1 MPCVYDTRRWSGGDI
16 SPVNPLGPSAGPEE
30 WEGHMRS
37 RIVRVR
43 TSDTEFSRMKDIASA
58 RGLSISELVRRAAL
72 GTRMPARTFDA
83 SHATVLARTLG
94 ELGRVGG
101 NLNQLVRLA
110 NSGRI
115 AGRDDELSRILAE
128 VDAVRFRLQEL
139 LT

>member
-1 MPCVYDTRRWSGGDI
+1 
-16 SPVNPLGPSAGPEE
+16 
-30 WEGHMRS
+30 MRS

-43 TSDTEFSRMKDIASA
+43 TNDVEFSRMKDIAAA

-83 SHATVLARTLG
+83 NHAATLARTLG

-115 AGRDDELSRILAE
+115 AGHEGDLARVLAD
-128 VDAVRFRLQEL
+128 VDAVRFRLREL

>member
-1 MPCVYDTRRWSGGDI
+1 
-16 SPVNPLGPSAGPEE
+16 
-30 WEGHMRS
+30 MRS
-37 RIVRVR
+37 QIVRVR
-43 TSDTEFSRMKDIASA
+43 TSDTEFSRMKDIATA

-83 SHATVLARTLG
+83 KHTAALARTLG

-115 AGRDDELSRILAE
+115 AGRDDELCSILAD
-128 VDAVRFRLQEL
+128 VDAVRSRLREL

>member
-1 MPCVYDTRRWSGGDI
+1 
-16 SPVNPLGPSAGPEE
+16 
-30 WEGHMRS
+30 MRS

-43 TSDTEFSRMKDIASA
+43 ASDTEFSKMKDVAKA

-72 GTRMPARTFDA
+72 GTRMPARAFDA
-83 SHATVLARTLG
+83 RHAIVLARTLG

-115 AGRDDELSRILAE
+115 TGCDDELSRVLGD
-128 VDAVRFRLQEL
+128 VDAVRYRLREL
-139 LT
+139 LI

>member
-1 MPCVYDTRRWSGGDI
+1 
-16 SPVNPLGPSAGPEE
+16 
-30 WEGHMRS
+30 MRS

-43 TSDTEFSRMKDIASA
+43 TSDTEFSRMKDIATA
-58 RGLSISELVRRAAL
+58 RGLSISELVRCAAL

-83 SHATVLARTLG
+83 NHAAMLAWTLG
-94 ELGRVGG
+94 EVGRVGG

-115 AGRDDELSRILAE
+115 AGRDDELSRILAD
-128 VDAVRFRLQEL
+128 VDAVRSRLREL

>member
-1 MPCVYDTRRWSGGDI
+1 
-16 SPVNPLGPSAGPEE
+16 
-30 WEGHMRS
+30 MRS

-43 TSDTEFSRMKDIASA
+43 TSDTEFSKIKDIAKA

-83 SHATVLARTLG
+83 NNTAVLARTLS
-94 ELGRVGG
+94 EIGRVGG

-115 AGRDDELSRILAE
+115 AGRDDELSRVLAD
-128 VDAVRFRLQEL
+128 VDVVRSRLREL

>member
-1 MPCVYDTRRWSGGDI
+1 
-16 SPVNPLGPSAGPEE
+16 
-30 WEGHMRS
+30 
-37 RIVRVR
+37 
-43 TSDTEFSRMKDIASA
+43 MKDIAMA

-72 GTRMPARTFDA
+72 GIRMPARTFDA
-83 SHATVLARTLG
+83 SHAVALARTLG

-115 AGRDDELSRILAE
+115 AGRDDELSRILTD
-128 VDAVRFRLQEL
+128 VDAVRSRLREL

>member
-1 MPCVYDTRRWSGGDI
+1 
-16 SPVNPLGPSAGPEE
+16 
-30 WEGHMRS
+30 MRA

-43 TSDTEFSRMKDIASA
+43 TSDTEFSKMKDIAIA

-72 GTRMPARTFDA
+72 GNRLPARTFDA
-83 SHATVLARTLG
+83 SHAVLLAQTLG
-94 ELGRVGG
+94 AMGRVGG

-115 AGRDDELSRILAE
+115 VGHHGELSRILADI
-128 VDAVRFRLQEL
+128 DALRSRLRKL

>member
-1 MPCVYDTRRWSGGDI
+1 
-16 SPVNPLGPSAGPEE
+16 
-30 WEGHMRS
+30 MRS

-43 TSDTEFSRMKDIASA
+43 TSDTEFSKIKDIAKA

-83 SHATVLARTLG
+83 NHTVVLARTLG
-94 ELGRVGG
+94 EIGRIGG

-115 AGRDDELSRILAE
+115 AGRDDELSRILADI
-128 VDAVRFRLQEL
+128 DAVRFHLRDL

>member
-1 MPCVYDTRRWSGGDI
+1 
-16 SPVNPLGPSAGPEE
+16 
-30 WEGHMRS
+30 MRA

-43 TSDTEFSRMKDIASA
+43 TTDTEFSRIKDIATA
-58 RGLSISELVRRAAL
+58 RGLSISELIRRAAL

-83 SHATVLARTLG
+83 NHAVVLARALS
-94 ELGRVGG
+94 EIGRVGG

-115 AGRDDELSRILAE
+115 AGRDEELSRILAD
-128 VDAVRFRLQEL
+128 VHAVRFRLREL

>member
-1 MPCVYDTRRWSGGDI
+1 
-16 SPVNPLGPSAGPEE
+16 
-30 WEGHMRS
+30 MRS

-43 TSDTEFSRMKDIASA
+43 TSDTEFSRMKDIATA

-72 GTRMPARTFDA
+72 GTRMPIRTFDA
-83 SHATVLARTLG
+83 NHTAMLARTLS
-94 ELGRVGG
+94 EIGRVGG

-115 AGRDDELSRILAE
+115 VGRDDELSRILADI
-128 VDAVRFRLQEL
+128 DAVRSRLREL

>member
-1 MPCVYDTRRWSGGDI
+1 
-16 SPVNPLGPSAGPEE
+16 
-30 WEGHMRS
+30 MRS

-43 TSDTEFSRMKDIASA
+43 TTDTEFSQMKDIAKA

-83 SHATVLARTLG
+83 NHAAALARALG

-115 AGRDDELSRILAE
+115 TGREDELANVLADVGALRSRLR
-128 VDAVRFRLQEL
+128 DL

>member
-1 MPCVYDTRRWSGGDI
+1 
-16 SPVNPLGPSAGPEE
+16 
-30 WEGHMRS
+30 MRA

-43 TSDTEFSRMKDIASA
+43 TTDTEFSRMKDIATA
-58 RGLSISELVRRAAL
+58 RGLSISELIRRAAL

-83 SHATVLARTLG
+83 NHASVLARTLS
-94 ELGRVGG
+94 EIGRVGG

-115 AGRDDELSRILAE
+115 AGRDEELSRLLSD
-128 VDAVRFRLQEL
+128 VDAVRFRLREL

>member
-1 MPCVYDTRRWSGGDI
+1 
-16 SPVNPLGPSAGPEE
+16 
-30 WEGHMRS
+30 MRA

-43 TSDTEFSRMKDIASA
+43 TTDTEFSKLREIAAS
-58 RGLSISELVRRAAL
+58 RGLSISELVRRSAL

-83 SHATVLARTLG
+83 NHAADLARTLS
-94 ELGRVGG
+94 EIGRVGG

-115 AGRDDELSRILAE
+115 AGRDEELSRILAD
-128 VDAVRFRLQEL
+128 VDAVRFRLRKL

>member
-1 MPCVYDTRRWSGGDI
+1 
-16 SPVNPLGPSAGPEE
+16 
-30 WEGHMRS
+30 MRS

-43 TSDTEFSRMKDIASA
+43 TSDTEFSKIKDIATA

-83 SHATVLARTLG
+83 NHTVVLARTLG
-94 ELGRVGG
+94 EIGRIGG

-115 AGRDDELSRILAE
+115 AGRDDELSRILADI
-128 VDAVRFRLQEL
+128 DAVRFHLRDL